1 MVLVA
6 LFALAYWLLRVYC
19 LSLPAAASNVSY
31 VWLPDGLALGALL
44 CIRARQWPPY
54 LLAIVVVSL
63 FDARRELGPTLLG
76 STFNV
81 VEPAVVAFALSRALG
96 LPARIEGIRS
106 VSILFFGTIVFMAG
120 ATLATSAVN
129 WMVYA
134 GSYWAVWRV
143 WFVSD
148 TLECCSLRP

>member
-63 FDARRELGPTLLG
+63 FDARRELGPTLNLDSLDSLYAITVRFLFKQG
-76 STFNV
+76 CDFAGC
-81 VEPAVVAFALSRALG
+81 PAAN
-96 LPARIEGIRS
+96 IEAQFEIVGNRGIREHGPNFG
-106 VSILFFGTIVFMAG
+106 VKHFLF
-120 ATLATSAVN
+120 L
-129 WMVYA
+129 
-134 GSYWAVWRV
+134 
-143 WFVSD
+143 
-148 TLECCSLRP
+148 